1 MNWEI
6 DMIIKISRRG
16 MMLGTAALAAGA
28 AAPAFADNHP
38 FEGPNDKRLH
48 APGKLTV
55 STGDVVYPPWMM
67 DDNPAG
73 GKGFENEMIYAL
85 AAEMGFKKEDVVWVR
100 ETWDQA
106 LAPGN
111 KNYDFAIQQ
120 ITVSEERKSLMSF
133 SDIYYT
139 SDRCVVA
146 MPGTALDAAK
156 TFADLKKARW
166 GAVLGT
172 ADTQYME
179 TVIGLSDIKIF
190 NDQAAVF
197 QALQA
202 KQIDGTVIEIPTA
215 LYVTGVQ
222 VPGSK
227 ILAMLPVDQRIGA
240 DGHGLLFQKDNPL
253 IPTVNAGLAK
263 LKEKGVIQGLVK
275 TYLSGGDGV
284 PLIAN

>member
-1 MNWEI
+1 ML
-6 DMIIKISRRG
+6 MTVTISRRS
-16 MMLGTAALAAGA
+16 MMLGTATLAIGA
-28 AAPAFADNHP
+28 AAPAFAADAW
-38 FEGPNDKRLH
+38 EGPNDKRLH
-48 APGKLTV
+48 TPGKLTV
-55 STGDVVYPPWMM
+55 STGDVVYPPWML

-73 GKGFENEMIYAL
+73 GKGFENEMVYAL
-85 AAEMGFKKEDVVWVR
+85 AAELGFKPEDVVWKR

-111 KNYDFAIQQ
+111 KAYDFAIQQ
-120 ITVSEERKSLMSF
+120 ITVSEERKALMSF

-139 SDRCVVA
+139 SDRSVVA
-146 MPGTALDAAK
+146 LPGTALDTAK
-156 TFADLKKARW
+156 SFADLQKARW

-179 TVIGLSDIKIF
+179 TVLGLKDIKIF

-215 LYVTGVQ
+215 LYVTAVQ

-227 ILAMLPVDQRIGA
+227 ILALLPVDQRVGA

-253 IPTVNAGLAK
+253 IPAVNAGLAK
-263 LKEKGVIQGLVK
+263 IKEKGVIAGLVK